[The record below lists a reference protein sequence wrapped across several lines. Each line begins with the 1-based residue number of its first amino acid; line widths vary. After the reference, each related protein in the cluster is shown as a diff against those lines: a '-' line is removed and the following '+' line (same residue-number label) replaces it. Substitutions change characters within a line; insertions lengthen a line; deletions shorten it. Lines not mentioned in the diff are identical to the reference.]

1 MNLPLL
7 VYEYCCLN
15 VHKTQIKMH
24 REEQEKVT
32 KPQTLSQ
39 TLTHSHWH
47 SHTIQLTENEDKV

>member
-32 KPQTLSQ
+32 KPQTL
-39 TLTHSHWH
+39 THSHSH